1 MSKLEAIIALENQVE
16 NDIAAA
22 KKAKDALLEQAR
34 LDAKKVID
42 DLKSAQQK
50 EIDQLQSDAKKAVEA
65 IELESSKAKEKL
77 HKKIETDY
85 KGVTSKYLELL
96 KKEVIT
102 K

>member
-22 KKAKDALLEQAR
+22 KKAKEALLEQAR
-34 LDAKKVID
+34 LEAKKVID
-42 DLKSAQQK
+42 DLKTAQQK
-50 EIDQLQSDAKKAVEA
+50 EINQLQSDAQKAVDA
-65 IELESSKAKEKL
+65 IESESIKAKDKL
-77 HKKIETDY
+77 RKKIETDY
-85 KGVTSKYLELL
+85 KDVTSKYLELL